1 MNPFSKYIKLEG
13 DKSIWAIVVLLI
25 LISLFVVYSATGG
38 LAYTKFGGNTV
49 HLILKHFKS
58 IIAGII
64 FMYLVHK
71 IPSKYFS
78 RLGQLGFWVS
88 IAVLLFTLFFGASIN
103 DASRWIKIGNTTI
116 QTFDIAKLSIIIF
129 LARQL
134 IKYKSSLS
142 DFKLVSIKIFAPLII
157 ICALIFPAN
166 FSTAAILFTSGLII
180 MFFGGVKIGHLLILV
195 STIVTT
201 AGLAILL
208 AVSIPAV
215 QELIPRSETWVNR
228 VKNFTS
234 NKDSELNRDDFH
246 QVVQAKIAIV
256 NGGITG
262 RGPGK
267 SIQRNVLP
275 HPYSDYVY
283 AIIIEEYGIVGG
295 IFVLILYLILMIRGK
310 RIFDLAKDSFSSLLG
325 VGLSISLVF
334 QALIHMAV
342 NVDFFPV
349 TGQTLPLVSMGS
361 VSIFFTCLTMG
372 VILSASKEVSVS
384 KIKA

>member
-1 MNPFSKYIKLEG
+1 MNTFFKFIKLQG
-13 DKSIWAIVVLLI
+13 DKSIWVIVLLLM
-25 LISLFVVYSATGG
+25 LISIFVVYSATGG
-38 LAYTKFGGNTV
+38 LAYTKFDGDTM
-49 HLILKHFKS
+49 HLIFKHFKS
-58 IIAGII
+58 IIAGIV

-71 IPSKYFS
+71 IPSRYFS
-78 RLGQLGFWVS
+78 RLGQLGFWIS
-88 IAVLLFTLFFGASIN
+88 IIVLLFTLFFGASIN

-116 QTFDIAKLSIIIF
+116 QTFDIAKLSIIIY

-134 IKYKSSLS
+134 IKYKLSLS
-142 DFKLVSIKIFAPLII
+142 DFKLVSVKIFMPLIV
-157 ICALIFPAN
+157 ICGLIFPAN
-166 FSTAAILFTSGLII
+166 FSTAAILFTSGLLV
-180 MFFGGVKIGHLLILV
+180 MFFGGVKFSHLLVLTSSIITV
-195 STIVTT
+195 
-201 AGLAILL
+201 AGLTILL
-208 AVSIPAV
+208 AVNVPVV

-234 NKDSELNRDDFH
+234 RDKSELNRDDFH
-246 QVVQAKIAIV
+246 QVVQAKIAVV
-256 NGGITG
+256 NGGVTG

-283 AIIIEEYGIVGG
+283 AIIIEEYGVVGG

-361 VSIFFTCLTMG
+361 VSIFFTCLTIG
-372 VILSASKEVSVS
+372 VILSTSKEVSVS
-384 KIKA
+384 KIKV

>member
-1 MNPFSKYIKLEG
+1 MNTFFKYIKLEG
-13 DKSIWAIVVLLI
+13 DKSIWVIVLLLI

-38 LAYTKFGGNTV
+38 LAYTKHNGDTM
-49 HLILKHFKS
+49 HLIFKHFKS
-58 IIAGII
+58 IIAGIL
-64 FMYLVHK
+64 FMYFAHK
-71 IPSKYFS
+71 IPVKYYS
-78 RLGQLGFWVS
+78 RLGQLGFWLS
-88 IAVLLFTLFFGASIN
+88 IMILLFTLFFGASIN
-103 DASRWIKIGNTTI
+103 DASRWIKIGDKTI

-129 LARQL
+129 LVRQL
-134 IKYKSSLS
+134 IKYKTSLS
-142 DFKLVSIKIFAPLII
+142 DFKTVSIKVFVPLIA
-157 ICALIFPAN
+157 ICSLIFPAN
-166 FSTAAILFTSGLII
+166 FSTAAILFSSGLMI
-180 MFFGGVKIGHLLILV
+180 MFFGGVKLRHLIALTSSIIMLA
-195 STIVTT
+195 S
-201 AGLAILL
+201 LAILL
-208 AVSIPAV
+208 AVNVPVV

-234 NKDSELNRDDFH
+234 DRDSELNRDDYH
-246 QVVQAKIAIV
+246 QVVQAKIALV

-295 IFVLILYLILMIRGK
+295 VFVLILYLILMIRGK
-310 RIFDLAKDSFSSLLG
+310 RIFDLAKDGFSALLG
-325 VGLSISLVF
+325 IGLSISLVF

-361 VSIFFTCLTMG
+361 VSIFFTCLSIG
-372 VILSASKEVSVS
+372 VILSASKEVSIS

>member
-25 LISLFVVYSATGG
+25 MVSILIVYSATGG
-38 LAYTKFGGNTV
+38 LAYTKFGGNTM

-58 IIAGII
+58 IVAGVI

-78 RLGQLGFWVS
+78 RLGQLGFWLS
-88 IAVLLFTLFFGASIN
+88 ILVLLITLFFGASIN
-103 DASRWIKIGNTTI
+103 DASRWIKIGDTTI
-116 QTFDIAKLSIIIF
+116 QTFDIAKLSIIVF

-134 IKYKSSLS
+134 IKYKGSLTN
-142 DFKLVSIKIFAPLII
+142 FKLVSIKIFAPLII
-157 ICALIFPAN
+157 ICSLIFPAN
-166 FSTAAILFTSGLII
+166 FSTAAILFFSGIMI
-180 MFFGGVKIGHLLILV
+180 MFFGGVKFSHLLVLI
-195 STIVTT
+195 STITT
-201 AGLAILL
+201 VAGLAILL
-208 AVSIPAV
+208 AVNIPVV

-234 NKDSELNRDDFH
+234 EKDSELNSDNFY

-310 RIFDLAKDSFSSLLG
+310 RIFDLAKDGFSALLG
-325 VGLSISLVF
+325 IGLSITLVF

-349 TGQTLPLVSMGS
+349 TGQTLPLVSMGGVS
-361 VSIFFTCLTMG
+361 VFFTCLSIG
-372 VILSASKEVSVS
+372 VILSASKEVSIS